1 MTITIY
7 HYIKLC
13 LNPIRQYILFYPIFY
28 FNQPPT
34 IYHSTSINPKHGV
47 NFFLDRM

>member
-13 LNPIRQYILFYPIFY
+13 LNPIRQYSILTNILFEPTTHHLPFY
-28 FNQPPT
+28 LNQSKT
-34 IYHSTSINPKHGV
+34 WGE
-47 NFFLDRM
+47 FLS